1 MRGHPIF
8 QHTTLTLLNYYY
20 YCGQHFRLYHL
31 SCLCLFASIL
41 FLSACSDEHLPESS
55 IEVASKALYSG
66 SLSPDGEWAFAGS
79 VFQGGSLW
87 RIKDGERLY
96 NWNHTADE
104 EKSIILFADIASSNT
119 KVMTADESTLV
130 LWDINTGE
138 ASRFWTSPAK
148 ILDIALLG
156 NGQYAALGLADQSA
170 VIFDAVR
177 GGVSRTFRHTGQ
189 VNSVAVSDG
198 KSLLITGSEDR
209 TASIWRL
216 NSGEKLFTIRHEE
229 AIDFVTL
236 SQDGNYALT
245 ASQYDK
251 AEIWD
256 VSTQQSL
263 GAIPMKKQHINRG
276 LRVTAAAFSNDSA
289 LLLIAYPNRVIELRD
304 VSTLAIIDQWMLPKR
319 NQWQPTS
326 AVVLDLAFDRQQG
339 VFHAISSDGFLH
351 RLEQSTPPE

>member
-1 MRGHPIF
+1 
-8 QHTTLTLLNYYY
+8 L
-20 YCGQHFRLYHL
+20 
-31 SCLCLFASIL
+31 IL
-41 FLSACSDEHLPESS
+41 LSACGDEHLPTSS
-55 IEVASKALYSG
+55 TEVASKGLYSG
-66 SLSPDGEWAFAGS
+66 SLSSDGEWAFAGS
-79 VFQGGSLW
+79 IFQGGSLW

-96 NWNHTADE
+96 NWNHTTDE

-119 KVMTADESTLV
+119 KAMTADESTLV

-177 GGVSRTFRHTGQ
+177 GGITRTFRHTGQ
-189 VNSVAVSDG
+189 VNSVAVSNEQ
-198 KSLLITGSEDR
+198 SLLITGSEDR
-209 TASIWRL
+209 TASIWQL
-216 NSGEKLFTIRHEE
+216 NSGERLFTIKHEE

-245 ASQYDK
+245 SSQYDK

-256 VSTQQSL
+256 VSTQQSV
-263 GAIPMKKQHINRG
+263 GTIPMKKQQISRG
-276 LRVTAAAFSNDSA
+276 LRITAAVFSDDSA
-289 LLLIAYPNRVIELRD
+289 FILIAYPNRIIELRE
-304 VSTLAIIDQWMLPKR
+304 VNTLAIIDQWTLPKR

-326 AVVLDLAFDRQQG
+326 AVVLDLAFDKQYG

-351 RLEQSTPPE
+351 RLELSVASQ